1 MKCMLN
7 RNKEQKTDRTEHMR
21 DGDGHVLRRTLIA
34 PEDSCGKFKMCAKI
48 TLEPGCSIGEHPH
61 QPDAEFCYMLEGE
74 LTILDN
80 GEEHTVYPGDAWI
93 CGDGA
98 VHYCKNTS
106 DKPAV
111 FLAVVVK

>member
-1 MKCMLN
+1 MLN
-7 RNKEQKTDRTEHMR
+7 RNNDQKTDVIEYMR
-21 DGDGHVLRRTLIA
+21 NGDGHVIRRTLIA

-48 TLEPGCSIGEHPH
+48 TLEPGCSIGEHGH

-80 GEEHTVYPGDAWI
+80 GKEHTVYPGDAWM

-98 VHYCKNTS
+98 VHYSKNTS

-111 FLAVVVK
+111 FLAMVVE

>member
-1 MKCMLN
+1 MVKRAEDMVKLYN
-7 RNKEQKTDRTEHMR
+7 EHMR
-21 DGDGHVLRRTLIA
+21 GGDGTVEIIRYLEPEEFNGNAKMIAKLVL
-34 PEDSCGKFKMCAKI
+34 K
-48 TLEPGCSIGEHPH
+48 PGCSIGEHPH

-80 GEEHTVYPGDAWI
+80 GKEHTVYPGDAWM

-98 VHYCKNTS
+98 VHYSKNTS

-111 FLAVVVK
+111 FLAMVVE